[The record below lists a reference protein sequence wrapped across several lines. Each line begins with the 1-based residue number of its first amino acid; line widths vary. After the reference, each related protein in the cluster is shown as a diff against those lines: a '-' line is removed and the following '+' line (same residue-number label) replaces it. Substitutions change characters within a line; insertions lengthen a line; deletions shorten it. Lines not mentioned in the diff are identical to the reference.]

1 MASKY
6 VDISAI
12 IQVIGNVYNH
22 PELLDEQE
30 KYIISENDFENEF
43 HKVVFGSIYKLH
55 MLGAQRI
62 TVQNINDFLS
72 TRPVYETLYNNNK
85 GEEWLQRASNHADYN
100 SFDYY
105 YNRVKKMSLLREL
118 DNNGI
123 AVSDLYDPDI
133 VLDVKKRELQEE
145 WLDTHSLTDI
155 ANIIDDKIETIKRNY
170 VDCEYG
176 EAVQAGDS
184 IDELINSLI
193 KNPEVGLPLY
203 GPLINTVFR
212 GARLKKFYLKSAP
225 SGLGKSRTLLADA
238 ATIACNEI
246 YDLDLGTWIKTNEG
260 QPTLLINTELELSEV
275 QTMLLAFLSGV
286 NEEHILNGYYEGDEF
301 SRVSKA
307 AKIIKESPLYIEV
320 IPDFSLKDIENTIKR
335 NIKEHGIQYVFYD
348 YIHSSMKILEEI
360 SSRSGGVRLREDNIL
375 FMLAIR
381 LKDICNQYG
390 IFLESATQL
399 NGNYVDSDTYDQN
412 LLRGAKSIAD
422 KIDAGSITLPVTNAD
437 RDGLVA
443 IINRNGFDQPT
454 IKISVYKNR
463 RGKYKSIFLWCK
475 ADLGICRVEPMFAT
489 DYNYNLIQLNDT
501 KIILDNKDENSAF

>member
-1 MASKY
+1 
-6 VDISAI
+6 
-12 IQVIGNVYNH
+12 
-22 PELLDEQE
+22 
-30 KYIISENDFENEF
+30 
-43 HKVVFGSIYKLH
+43 
-55 MLGAQRI
+55 
-62 TVQNINDFLS
+62 
-72 TRPVYETLYNNNK
+72 
-85 GEEWLQRASNHADYN
+85 
-100 SFDYY
+100 
-105 YNRVKKMSLLREL
+105 
-118 DNNGI
+118 
-123 AVSDLYDPDI
+123 
-133 VLDVKKRELQEE
+133 
-145 WLDTHSLTDI
+145 
-155 ANIIDDKIETIKRNY
+155 
-170 VDCEYG
+170 
-176 EAVQAGDS
+176 
-184 IDELINSLI
+184 
-193 KNPEVGLPLY
+193 
-203 GPLINTVFR
+203 
-212 GARLKKFYLKSAP
+212 
-225 SGLGKSRTLLADA
+225 
-238 ATIACNEI
+238 
-246 YDLDLGTWIKTNEG
+246 
-260 QPTLLINTELELSEV
+260 
-275 QTMLLAFLSGV
+275 MLLAFLSGV

-422 KIDAGSITLPVTNAD
+422 KIDAGSIMLPVTNAD